1 MRTLHTAACAM
12 LDALVLPPAQRP
24 LVGALASREL
34 ASRYRGS
41 GLGWL
46 WPWFTP
52 MLVLGVF
59 TFVFST
65 VLEVRFPRDGS
76 TPIHP
81 AILLFSGLCL
91 AGFLGETLARSPQ
104 TVTSQPNYVKKI
116 VFPLEAL
123 TLVDVRVALI
133 HLGASMALL
142 LAALVATSGALPS
155 WFAIPLVILPLAA
168 MATGFAWWLSA
179 LGVYFRDIAQL
190 TPPAVT
196 ALTFLSPI
204 LYPRASVP
212 ENVRDWLLLNPLT
225 VPVEQ
230 LRGAL
235 FDGHWPQWDILA
247 AYSVVAILVYG
258 SGLAVFRRLK
268 KGFADVL

>member
-1 MRTLHTAACAM
+1 M
-12 LDALVLPPAQRP
+12 LDALVLPAAQRP

-34 ASRYRGS
+34 ASRYRSS

-46 WPWFTP
+46 WPWLTP
-52 MLVLGVF
+52 ILVLGVF

-65 VLEVRFPRDGS
+65 VLEVRFPSSGGAP
-76 TPIHP
+76 THP

-91 AGFLGETLARSPQ
+91 ASFLGETLARSPQ

-123 TLVDVRVALI
+123 TLVDVRVALV
-133 HLGASMALL
+133 HLVASMAFLL
-142 LAALVATSGALPS
+142 VVTSVSSGATLS
-155 WFAIPLVILPLAA
+155 WLAIPMVILPLVA
-168 MATGFAWWLSA
+168 MATGLGWWLAA
-179 LGVYFRDIAQL
+179 LGVYFRDIAHL
-190 TPPAVT
+190 LPPLVT

-204 LYPRASVP
+204 LYPRSAVP

-235 FDGHWPQWDILA
+235 LGGLWPQWDVLA
-247 AYSVVAILVYG
+247 VYSAVAAIVYW